1 MAIKTDGMTVKE
13 LYEERA
19 DLIAESRKLID
30 TAESEKRDLSDEET
44 RKFDEM
50 SADIDVYSEAIDK
63 KNGDE
68 ERRSRLDRW
77 SNLDGGDRREERRQ
91 PGNDGS
97 RSDGKPFKIEWRD
110 NLFGGER
117 RTVEFRKDDPRPSF
131 AALYERAQPE
141 YEQAFRSLLTKS
153 PHHLGETERRAL
165 QADSQTDGGYLV
177 PTQFVARLIK
187 FVDDMLFIRQFG
199 TVFPLATGD
208 SVGFPSLDTDPADFD
223 WTTELQTGSEDST
236 MAFGKRELAP
246 HPLAKRIKVSNKLLR
261 VAALNPED
269 LVLQRL
275 GYKMAVTEEKAFL
288 TGTGN
293 QQPLGLFTASNDGIS
308 TSRDVSTGNTTT
320 TIKADGLIEA
330 KYSLKGQ
337 YHMRARWIFHRDAI
351 KQIAKLKDGEGQYL
365 WQPGLQAGQPDR
377 LLNMPLSMSEF
388 APNTFTTG
396 LYVGLLGD
404 LSHYWIADS
413 LQMSMQRLVELY
425 AETNQVG
432 FIGRKETDAMPV
444 LEEAFARVTLA

>member
-246 HPLAKRIKVSNKLLR
+246 HPLAKRIKRAADQAVGFLVQGGGGNPAQRFVIEVGHAR
-261 VAALNPED
+261 VHIEIFDHFED
-269 LVLQRL
+269 FYRGARQNGEADTGV
-275 GYKMAVTEEKAFL
+275 FL
-288 TGTGN
+288 
-293 QQPLGLFTASNDGIS
+293 
-308 TSRDVSTGNTTT
+308 
-320 TIKADGLIEA
+320 IKAG
-330 KYSLKGQ
+330 GQ
-337 YHMRARWIFHRDAI
+337 TRRPRQRSGDHSD
-351 KQIAKLKDGEGQYL
+351 
-365 WQPGLQAGQPDR
+365 PD
-377 LLNMPLSMSEF
+377 M
-388 APNTFTTG
+388 A
-396 LYVGLLGD
+396 
-404 LSHYWIADS
+404 
-413 LQMSMQRLVELY
+413 
-425 AETNQVG
+425 
-432 FIGRKETDAMPV
+432 
-444 LEEAFARVTLA
+444 